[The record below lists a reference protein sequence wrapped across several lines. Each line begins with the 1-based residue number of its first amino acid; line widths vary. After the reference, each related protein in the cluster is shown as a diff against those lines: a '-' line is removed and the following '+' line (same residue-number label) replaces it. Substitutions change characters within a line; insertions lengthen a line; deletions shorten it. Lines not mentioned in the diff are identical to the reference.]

1 MKSITVGIADGK
13 KLFSRLVDEVSKGKS
28 RVLITKRGKP
38 VAVILSY
45 EEFERGRRV
54 EGFNQVMEARGA
66 FAEKGLKASEVYHES
81 RRQLEERD

>member
-54 EGFNQVMEARGA
+54 EGFNQVMEARGLLRK
-66 FAEKGLKASEVYHES
+66 KG
-81 RRQLEERD
+81 

>member
-13 KLFSRLVDEVSKGKS
+13 KLFSRLVDEVSRGKG

-54 EGFNQVMEARGA
+54 EGFNQVMEARGLLRK
-66 FAEKGLKASEVYHES
+66 KG
-81 RRQLEERD
+81 

>member
-1 MKSITVGIADGK
+1 MRSITVGIADGK

-54 EGFNQVMEARGA
+54 EGFNQVMEARGLLRK
-66 FAEKGLKASEVYHES
+66 KG
-81 RRQLEERD
+81 